1 MYKIGLRS
9 GAPVS
14 AGHMIAV
21 PGNSVTGNARPGQ
34 LVCVLQDG
42 IYAATNTDCPDG
54 IVSQWDEENTGEYG
68 SYPNEAI
75 VMLIDADMILE
86 APVSGTD
93 VNIENLVP
101 GKFIGF
107 DSNGVNAGA
116 TSKYCQ
122 VVATNS
128 AKTAGD
134 TILVRFVNN
143 NASAT

>member
-21 PGNSVTGNARPGQ
+21 TGSVSEGQ
-34 LVCVLQDG
+34 LVCILNDSAT
-42 IYAATNTDCPDG
+42 AASTSACPDG
-54 IVSQWDEENTGEYG
+54 VVSQVED
-68 SYPNEAI
+68 NEVI

-93 VNIENLVP
+93 VNIGNLVP
-101 GKFIGF
+101 GKLVGF
-107 DSNGVNAGA
+107 DSNGVDAGA
-116 TSKYCQ
+116 TSNYCQ

>member
-14 AGHMIAV
+14 AGHMIATT
-21 PGNSVTGNARPGQ
+21 GSVSAGQ
-34 LVCVLQDG
+34 LVCILNG
-42 IYAATNTDCPDG
+42 TASAATTSSCPDG
-54 IVSQWDEENTGEYG
+54 VVSQVED
-68 SYPNEAI
+68 NEVI

-93 VNIENLVP
+93 TNIGNLVP
-101 GKFIGF
+101 GKLIGF